1 MGGTGSTVAWT
12 AALTPEPVSVQSLD
26 SCMEL
31 DSLRERVQRIH
42 METEGREET
51 RLLQQDQEEGEGQ
64 GAEFVGQTWVCSP
77 MSILL
82 FSVMYGSKR
91 AEDDLGCWCW
101 GKKAVVEAQQGPAF
115 NRAAEHRSDLSAGLS
130 PLTDTDGEVT
140 GATNLACYMQ
150 DPDFGYQ
157 DFARRDED
165 QTQVFRVQVRFLLSQ
180 RAAVRAATSPLL
192 SSPVL
197 SCPLLVGSGWL
208 QGCPCSPHL
217 VQLLL

>member
-1 MGGTGSTVAWT
+1 M
-12 AALTPEPVSVQSLD
+12 
-26 SCMEL
+26 
-31 DSLRERVQRIH
+31 
-42 METEGREET
+42 
-51 RLLQQDQEEGEGQ
+51 
-64 GAEFVGQTWVCSP
+64 CSP

-82 FSVMYGSKR
+82 FSVMYGSER

-165 QTQVFRVQVRFLLSQ
+165 QTQVFRVQVRFLLSR
-180 RAAVRAATSPLL
+180 RAAVRAATSPLRSWWGADGCRGAHAAHIWCSCFCKMPERGSSAPRGDL
-192 SSPVL
+192 SR
-197 SCPLLVGSGWL
+197 
-208 QGCPCSPHL
+208 
-217 VQLLL
+217 